1 MHDYTSPCLK
11 NIDKTV
17 DTTRQQVHFTSF
29 GEEPLTTS
37 FVCILSLIG
46 KGFLFL
52 FDKKICHLL
61 YVGN

>member
-1 MHDYTSPCLK
+1 MHDYTSPCIK

-17 DTTRQQVHFTSF
+17 DNTRQQVHFTSF
-29 GEEPLTTS
+29 GEEPLKATS

-52 FDKKICHLL
+52 FYKKNLSLALCR
-61 YVGN
+61 